1 MQITSNRNWAGGLA
15 WLAARPR
22 GSALLATGLLAL
34 IATMIRPPIIEGS
47 MLDQISGSNEGL
59 EVALQ
64 IAQASGEATT
74 AAVIVRPKPS
84 ADIAAVFDD
93 LARLRQEL
101 TSLVSSATLRS
112 IDSAREQLF
121 LYDLA
126 PTDSVHALTSA
137 LRENPLA
144 GTTISSDASSFL
156 VVVSFANGDEKRL
169 LRTLGQHHWGDVYS
183 SHRILASLELEQ
195 DISAGLERDL
205 RILIP
210 VAMVAM
216 LLVLWVAFGSWR
228 ALLLPVFASI
238 AAAAVT
244 FALFAAANVTINL
257 VTLLALPIVLIVG
270 LANSCHFLAKSDSL
284 AERRENIDAAV
295 AESLQ
300 RVGPPFF
307 FSSLTTAIALAS
319 LGFNDFP
326 PIADLGRLSA
336 GALLVVYFLVV
347 LAAPLSLRW
356 YLQGSSRSW
365 QESPAFLRLSAWLA
379 RHNAPISAVLLLS
392 MAAGAM
398 TVPLLSVKSD
408 PRSFFP
414 DESHFSRSIEEF
426 EKNFYVYSPVRVL
439 VSLKSGDDDPLL
451 ALQASSA
458 LRAELEE
465 LQGVRQVA
473 LQPAENAAGAFVL
486 TALLAERD
494 QLQSVVV
501 WLDGQKAVLDDRL
514 KLVYSSAQLVY
525 STIDGQAITSLSQ
538 ALAWSVA
545 LIFGAILLVFRSPR
559 AVISTMLTSAVP
571 LAIVCGTVWLIG
583 DPLNLVT
590 LFVFL
595 VALGVIVDDSIHI
608 LFWRTGGTS
617 VGGGSIEFSVLLS
630 TALLCLG
637 LLVWQFSDFPT
648 TRQFAGYCA
657 LALGGAVLSN
667 LTVLPYL
674 LGQRSDGG
682 AAPTRRGSIQ

>member
-1 MQITSNRNWAGGLA
+1 MRNPSNRNWTDGLV

-22 GSALLATGLLAL
+22 GSALLATCLLAL
-34 IATMIRPPIIEGS
+34 IAMMIRPPVIEGS

-59 EVALQ
+59 EVALA
-64 IAQASGEATT
+64 IARATGDATT
-74 AAVIVRPKPS
+74 VAIIVRPKVE

-93 LARLRQEL
+93 LASVREKL
-101 TSLVSSATLRS
+101 SAVSNGASVRS

-126 PTDSVHALTSA
+126 PTDSVFMLTSA

-144 GTTISSDASSFL
+144 QTIISADASGFL
-156 VVVSFANGDEKRL
+156 IVVSASGNDEKRI
-169 LRTLGQHHWGDVYS
+169 LRTLGEHRWSDVYS
-183 SHRILASLELEQ
+183 GYRVLAGLELEQ
-195 DISAGLERDL
+195 DIAAGLERDL
-205 RILIP
+205 RVLIP
-210 VAMVAM
+210 VAMFLM
-216 LLVLWVAFGSWR
+216 LLALWAAFGHWR

-238 AAAAVT
+238 ASAVVT
-244 FALFAAANVTINL
+244 FALFSAANVTINL

-270 LANSCHFLAKSDSL
+270 LANSCHFLARSDSI
-284 AERRENIDAAV
+284 AKGRENIDEAV
-295 AESLQ
+295 AQSLQ

-307 FSSLTTAIALAS
+307 FSSLTTAVALAS

-326 PIADLGRLSA
+326 PIANLGRLSA
-336 GALLVVYFLVV
+336 GALVIVYFLVV

-365 QESPAFLRLSAWLA
+365 QESDVFVCLSAWLA
-379 RHNAPISAVLLLS
+379 RRSAPLSAVLLLV
-392 MAAGAM
+392 MLAGAA

-408 PRSFFP
+408 ARSFFP
-414 DESHFSRSIEEF
+414 DTSRFSVAIEEF
-426 EKNFYVYSPVRVL
+426 EKDFYVYSPLRVL
-439 VSLKSGDDDPLL
+439 VSRRTEEHDPLL
-451 ALQASSA
+451 VLQQASA
-458 LRAELEE
+458 LRGALEE
-465 LQGVRQVA
+465 LSSVRQVSM
-473 LQPAENAAGAFVL
+473 QPAENSAGAFVL
-486 TALLAERD
+486 TALLAERGA
-494 QLQSVVV
+494 LPNVVA
-501 WLDGQKAVLDDRL
+501 WLDEQKPAFDARL
-514 KLVYSSAQLVY
+514 SVVYSSALIVY
-525 STIDGQAITSLSQ
+525 NTIDERATASMTT
-538 ALAWSVA
+538 ALAWSGV

-559 AVISTMLTSAVP
+559 AVFSTMLANSVP
-571 LAIVCGTVWLIG
+571 LAIVCGGVWFIG

-608 LFWRTGGTS
+608 LFWRTGGALD
-617 VGGGSIEFSVLLS
+617 GGRSIEFSVLLS

-674 LGQRSDGG
+674 LGRPIKRSSTPG
-682 AAPTRRGSIQ
+682 